1 MLGGPQVSRP
11 PTTQGGVPIRVH
23 LPSLGPKK
31 KGACRRSFILKTKT
45 EGLREDVGEVVRL
58 PTSGR
63 TPTLPSLAASASPRY
78 TVRLVPNAVT
88 RECERPEL

>member
-45 EGLREDVGEVVRL
+45 EGLREEVVRL

-63 TPTLPSLAASASPRY
+63 TPTLPSLAASASPP
-78 TVRLVPNAVT
+78 VHCPA
-88 RECERPEL
+88 RPAWGHAGM